1 MQSQRHLV
9 RMPSNRRV
17 PEARSRHCV
26 TALDGAGTPISARY
40 QESGGV
46 REGDWSG
53 WRAHLFFAA
62 DRLVIRQPDMEER
75 RNLKGARILP

>member
-17 PEARSRHCV
+17 PEARWRLYV
-26 TALDGAGTPISARY
+26 IALDGAGTPISARY
-40 QESGGV
+40 QEYGGV

-53 WRAHLFFAA
+53 LRPRLF
-62 DRLVIRQPDMEER
+62 
-75 RNLKGARILP
+75 LPQIGW